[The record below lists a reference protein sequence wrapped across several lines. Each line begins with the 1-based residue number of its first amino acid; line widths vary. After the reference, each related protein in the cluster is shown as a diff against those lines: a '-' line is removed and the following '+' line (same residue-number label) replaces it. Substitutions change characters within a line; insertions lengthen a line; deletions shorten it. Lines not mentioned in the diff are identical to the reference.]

1 MGIHSANVPHE
12 QRARSGS
19 CEVGVF
25 NCDEMRI
32 SVRDRRGLRHDEA
45 YCILEGTARHPF
57 SLLMNPPET
66 GSLFDGLSAT
76 NSVASERPSPAM
88 EEAISLLDGRNPSLG
103 NLLSSPK
110 AASYVAILCAFLDFR
125 REHEFEPLFEDLQ
138 EKVCGEDA
146 GAFSRMDFG
155 SDLNQLQEWN
165 LVERRVEKE
174 RVRGYRDNRRKKFR
188 HRASPDAIALVNWL
202 RNRKDELLHPR
213 SEDTGSLLDLV
224 DSMLKEA
231 SRQINRLSAGAVSY
245 EDASDLMF
253 RAQRL
258 SDLSD
263 DVAENLQKLDLRL
276 VSFLVREYELAE
288 AKALV
293 GEIEVFLQRFALRI
307 GRFRASILANAEK
320 LLQLRYESRWAA
332 CENVL
337 RQEADKVRRLRPL
350 VVPNSRDILAGL
362 VAFYQSGGRLQNLM
376 QRVQRSGREVWRRL
390 SAHLRELE
398 RRNHRLEDLRARISE
413 LAALPEDSVPH
424 EWFHDL
430 LQAAS
435 MRGDALI
442 RPDGRSRAPEPVWEK
457 HRIGPGLDA
466 AIDHRNDT
474 DSEDRVSSFDETRLR
489 SLADWLSAKGL
500 LPSPGDP
507 PIPLSSAEM
516 DVDEDFRRVIETASA
531 SLLGGGRRAAK
542 ISLSGTVAEDRPVAL
557 ALGDRTLSFQELLLS
572 AR

>member
-1 MGIHSANVPHE
+1 
-12 QRARSGS
+12 
-19 CEVGVF
+19 
-25 NCDEMRI
+25 
-32 SVRDRRGLRHDEA
+32 
-45 YCILEGTARHPF
+45 
-57 SLLMNPPET
+57 MNPPET
-66 GSLFDGLSAT
+66 ESLFDVLSAT
-76 NSVASERPSPAM
+76 NAVASEQPSPAM
-88 EEAISLLDGRNPSLG
+88 QEAKSLLDGRNPSLG

-110 AASYVAILCAFLDFR
+110 SASYVAILCAFLDFR

-138 EKVCGEDA
+138 EKTCGEGS
-146 GAFSRMDFG
+146 GAAVRMEFA
-155 SDLNQLQEWN
+155 SDLKQLHDWG
-165 LVERRVEKE
+165 LVENRVEKE

-188 HRASPDAIALVNWL
+188 YRATSDALALVDWL
-202 RNRKDELLHPR
+202 RERREEALHPR

-231 SRQINRLSAGAVSY
+231 VRQINRLTAGSVSY
-245 EDASDLMF
+245 EEASDLMF

-276 VSFLVREYELAE
+276 VSFLVREYDLAE

-293 GEIEVFLQRFALRI
+293 AEIEVFLQRFALRI

-332 CENVL
+332 CESVL
-337 RQEADKVRRLRPL
+337 KQEADKMRRLRPL
-350 VVPNSRDILAGL
+350 VVPNSREIFEGL
-362 VAFYQSGGRLQNLM
+362 VAFYQSGGRLQQLM

-398 RRNHRLEDLRARISE
+398 RRNHRLEDLRARMAE
-413 LAALPEDSVPH
+413 LAALPEEAVPH
-424 EWFHDL
+424 EWFHGL

-442 RPDGRSRAPEPVWEK
+442 RPDGKSLAPEPVWEK
-457 HRIGPGLDA
+457 HRVGAGLEA
-466 AIDHRNDT
+466 EIDRRNDT
-474 DSEDRVSSFDETRLR
+474 DSGDRVSSFDETRLR
-489 SLADWLSAKGL
+489 SLAEWLSAKGL
-500 LPSPGDP
+500 LPSPGRP
-507 PIPLSSAEM
+507 PIPLSSATMES
-516 DVDEDFRRVIETASA
+516 DEDFRRAIETASA

-542 ISLSGTVAEDRPVAL
+542 INLSGTVAEDRPASL

-572 AR
+572 SR